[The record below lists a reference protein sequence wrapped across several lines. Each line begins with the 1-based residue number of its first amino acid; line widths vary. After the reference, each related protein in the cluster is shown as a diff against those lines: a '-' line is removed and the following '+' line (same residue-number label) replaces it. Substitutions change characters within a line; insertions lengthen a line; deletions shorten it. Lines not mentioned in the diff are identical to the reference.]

1 MHEALVETPCRA
13 TETTG
18 KVQQAVLNIFPGA
31 QLTVG
36 ERITGRAGSL
46 DRLAELL
53 QRQHIRDSAR
63 ELLTGSIQGN
73 RLVFY
78 LNKQA
83 AYAGRVSFSAHA
95 PLGDICVT
103 VVSDDLQGLV
113 ENLAPSPIRPG
124 GRNPR
129 PAL

>member
-1 MHEALVETPCRA
+1 MDEAYVETPRRA
-13 TETTG
+13 TETAE
-18 KVQQAVLNIFPGA
+18 KVRTAVLNIFPEA

-36 ERITGRAGSL
+36 KGITGKAGSL

-53 QRQHIRDSAR
+53 QRQHIRASAR
-63 ELLTGSIQGN
+63 ELLKGSIQEN

-103 VVSDDLQGLV
+103 VVSDDLRGLI
-113 ENLAPSPIRPG
+113 ENLAPPTIRSG
-124 GRNPR
+124 GREPR
-129 PAL
+129 PAP